1 MVMEKKKIIIV
12 DDDDRNIFAL
22 NAVLKSRGFSC
33 IPATSAKEGLDILQR
48 TKDIGIALIDMMMPG
63 MDGYQMISAIRK
75 QPELQKIPVVAVTA
89 QAMLGDREKCLEMGA
104 DNYIAKPINTDILF
118 KIVDQYLSNDFNGK

>member
-1 MVMEKKKIIIV
+1 MVQKKIIIV

-22 NAVLKSRGFSC
+22 NAVLKSRGFTC
-33 IPATSAKEGLDILQR
+33 IPATSAKEGLAILQK
-48 TKDIGIALIDMMMPG
+48 TQDIGIALIDMMMPG

-75 QPELQKIPVVAVTA
+75 QPDLRRIPLVAVTA

-104 DNYIAKPINTDILF
+104 DNYIAKPINVDILL
-118 KIVDQYLSNDFNGK
+118 KIVAQYLNQ